1 MHTIDGAIRVL
12 RRTAAHAAGVI
23 RGNTA
28 DFTGV
33 DGGGIGADFAL
44 KRGKVLVG
52 IRTNHSRLQA
62 NFQALVLHFMPAPI
76 VG

>member
-1 MHTIDGAIRVL
+1 MHAINGAIRVL

-23 RGNTA
+23 GGNAT

-52 IRTNHSRLQA
+52 IGANHARLQA
-62 NFQALVLHFMPAPI
+62 NFQTLVLHFMPAPI